1 MPDWI
6 ISLGVIPFIIIVL
19 LILASLVLVIWLGIK
34 AHKNKVSAGKEDLV
48 GRTAIVET
56 ALEPKGVVQVEGE
69 RWTAFSE
76 SGNIEPESEVVITK
90 VEGLKLRV
98 TKKI

>member
-6 ISLGVIPFIIIVL
+6 ISLGVVPFFVIVL
-19 LILASLVLVIWLGIK
+19 IFIAALVLVVWLSIK
-34 AHKNKVSAGKEDLV
+34 AHKNRVSAGKEDLV
-48 GRTAIVET
+48 GRTATVDT
-56 ALEPKGVVQVEGE
+56 ALEPKGVVLVEGE

-76 SGNIEPESEVVITK
+76 SGNIELESEVVITK

-98 TKKI
+98 TKKM

>member
-6 ISLGVIPFIIIVL
+6 ISLGVIPFFVIL
-19 LILASLVLVIWLGIK
+19 LIFIAALVLIVWLSIR

-48 GRTAIVET
+48 GKTAIVNT
-56 ALEPKGVVQVEGE
+56 ALEPKGVVLVEGE

-76 SGNIEPESEVVITK
+76 SGNIELESEVVITK

-98 TKKI
+98 TKKM

>member
-6 ISLGVIPFIIIVL
+6 IALGVIPFIVIVL
-19 LILASLVLVIWLGIK
+19 VILASLVLVIWLVIK
-34 AHKNKVSAGKEDLV
+34 AHQNRVSAGKEDLV
-48 GRTAIVET
+48 GRTAIVDT
-56 ALEPKGVVQVEGE
+56 ALEPKGVVMVEGE
-69 RWTAFSE
+69 RWTALSE